1 MTSKPGVGKTR
12 HKWLLGDLDAQ
23 LVGAQAGITEI
34 VKEIRHIQEHNGRV
48 GLQNLAMLVAEL
60 AQLLAKARG
69 TCRQMQDL
77 VDNAPDT
84 AGADDARQLFDLL
97 ADMQRQ
103 IEELRQQQEPPS
115 EPPQSD
121 RSEAQ

>member
-1 MTSKPGVGKTR
+1 MTNKPGVGKTR
-12 HKWLLGDLDAQ
+12 HRWLLGDLDAQ

-60 AQLLAKARG
+60 AQLLAKARS
-69 TCRQMQDL
+69 TCSQMQDL
-77 VDNAPDT
+77 VDNAPEA

-97 ADMQRQ
+97 TDMQRQ
-103 IEELRQQQEPPS
+103 IDELRRRQEPPS
-115 EPPQSD
+115 EPPKPD
-121 RSEAQ
+121 GSEP